1 MKEDKQKGPHD
12 VNKPGWEI
20 DTKMA
25 NRESLNVMITR
36 SILWN

>member
-1 MKEDKQKGPHD
+1 MKEDEQKGPYD
-12 VNKPGWEI
+12 VNKSGREI

-36 SILWN
+36 SIL